1 MIRVCKK
8 GGVVLVADVVLPENK
23 VERYDKLELIRD
35 PSHVHALTYKEMED
49 VFLSSTLHSLVA
61 DTYKV
66 EIALEDQLK
75 ASFPNEGDEI
85 KIRKMFDEEL
95 IEDKMGI
102 NVRTIDGMIKYDV
115 PITILAGIAWLKS

>member
-1 MIRVCKK
+1 MIRVCKA
-8 GGVVLVADVVLPENK
+8 GGVVLVADVVLPDDK
-23 VERYDKLELIRD
+23 VKKYDELEIIRD
-35 PSHVHALTYKEMED
+35 PSHVHALTFKEMEE
-49 VFLSSTLHSLVA
+49 VFLSSSLRNLVY

-75 ASFPNEGDEI
+75 ASFPKEGDEI

-102 NVRTIDGMIKYDV
+102 NVRNVDGVIMYDV
-115 PITILAGIAWLKS
+115 PITILAGIA